1 MPHKCTGCGRQFADG
16 SKEMLSGCPDCGG
29 SKFQFM
35 PAGGAPAAEEPPE
48 PPQPE
53 AGAVAET
60 VGAATTKLRDFVGE
74 DPPAPA
80 DAPEQSADTVG
91 EAVGS
96 IDAEEGVEDGAQSSA
111 RSEMV
116 SPEELPDDP
125 PSVGAATTGVPD
137 AGGASPSESRGTS
150 TPDAGDASPPDA
162 GGDSTPDSDEGG
174 RNAELPNT
182 VGDEGGGAR
191 VVDTPSEERPDLS
204 ELREELNDQ
213 FEGIRICERGEY
225 ELNLMELYEREE
237 TIIALQENGRY
248 VIEPPESWHGD
259 GS

>member
-16 SKEMLSGCPDCGG
+16 SKEMLSGCPNCGG

-74 DPPAPA
+74 NPPAHA
-80 DAPEQSADTVG
+80 DAPERTGDTVG
-91 EAVGS
+91 DAVGS
-96 IDAEEGVEDGAQSSA
+96 IDAGGGTEDGAQSTA

-137 AGGASPSESRGTS
+137 PGGASGPDAGGASG
-150 TPDAGDASPPDA
+150 PDA
-162 GGDSTPDSDEGG
+162 GGASGPDAGGSSASDPAEEG
-174 RNAELPNT
+174 RNAELPNK
-182 VGDEGGGAR
+182 VGDDDGDAR

-259 GS
+259 G